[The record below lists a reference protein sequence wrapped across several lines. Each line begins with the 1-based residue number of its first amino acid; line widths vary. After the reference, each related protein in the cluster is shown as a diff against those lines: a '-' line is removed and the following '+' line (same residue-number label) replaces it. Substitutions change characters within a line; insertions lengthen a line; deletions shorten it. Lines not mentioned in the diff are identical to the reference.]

1 MSRMVYLAEKY
12 RLKYNYVPLPGR
24 TLQILSVADI
34 EALLEEVDHEDDL
47 PFWASLWPAARGL
60 AGFLWQDERIAGIEA
75 LELGAGTGLP
85 GIVAALKGA
94 SVVQTDFIPDALIFC
109 QENAAINGAKTIRQ
123 VLADWRDF
131 QIPDLYPLIFGSDI
145 LYEPM
150 LHSNLVDIMKRKL
163 APGGR
168 ILIADP
174 GRKTVLQF
182 LEMAEANG
190 FTWNVE
196 EILVPWAPDLYPSGQ
211 GSKTPATID
220 ILELSRKTET

>member
-1 MSRMVYLAEKY
+1 MNKLAYLAGKY
-12 RLKYNYVPLPGR
+12 QLRYNHVPLGEH
-24 TLQILSVADI
+24 TLKILSVADI

-60 AGFLWQDERIAGIEA
+60 ALFLWQDQHIAGIET

-94 SVVQTDFIPDALIFC
+94 SVVQTDFIPDALLFC

-131 QIPDLYPLIFGSDI
+131 RIPGLYPLILGSDI
-145 LYEPM
+145 LYEPL
-150 LHSNLVDIMKRKL
+150 LHSNLVEIIDQKL

-168 ILIADP
+168 VLIADP
-174 GRKTVLQF
+174 GRKTVMQF
-182 LEMAEANG
+182 LELAEARN
-190 FTWNVE
+190 FTWNVQ
-196 EILVPWAPDLYPSGQ
+196 EIVVPWVPDLYPSGHE
-211 GSKTPATID
+211 GKSPATID
-220 ILELSRKTET
+220 ILELLRQSRA